1 MSSVSRLYWIV
12 RAVRPFEAPLDSV
25 QAVRAAQ
32 VQRFVEGFP
41 ECSLAKWG
49 LEIGEGWLPIVDELL
64 TKLETYCADHRM
76 ALPRVGQIKEK
87 FGTLRVYWCR
97 NVEGRPHISAEH
109 EAAVNALIAQAT
121 DLALRICECCGRE
134 VAQELEGPDGHEGGY
149 AWKRCRCPDALQRL
163 EGRASSSP

>member
-1 MSSVSRLYWIV
+1 MQ
-12 RAVRPFEAPLDSV
+12 PFEGPLDSV
-25 QAVRAAQ
+25 QAARAAQ

-64 TKLETYCADHRM
+64 TKLETYCADHRI
-76 ALPRVGQIKEK
+76 ALPRIGQIKEK
-87 FGTLRVYWCR
+87 FGSLRVYWCR
-97 NVEGRPHISAEH
+97 NGEGHPHISAEH

-121 DLALRICECCGRE
+121 DLALRTCECCGRE

-149 AWKRCRCPDALQRL
+149 AWKRCRCPDALQCL
-163 EGRASSSP
+163 GGRASSSP